1 MLIGAHVSVSGGYIK
16 ALDYA
21 RSVGCECIQIFAKSP
36 RQWRGSTIDPLAAE
50 KFISERTARSF
61 GPVFTHTSYLIN
73 LAATAPEM
81 REKSIAAL
89 ADELVRGS
97 VLGADGVVTHIGADS
112 DRDPEAAAIR
122 IGSALV
128 EVFERAGEAGDRTRL
143 LLENTAG
150 AGSTVGATFS
160 EIALCIEASELR
172 SRHVGVCLDTCHA
185 FAFGYRVDSA
195 EGWDALVDE
204 IRSTVGLERMGL
216 IHANDCKFAA
226 GEKKDRHEWIG
237 DGFIGPDGFSAMLC
251 VPELRHVPVV
261 TEMPGDVPEK
271 DSVNISR
278 LHVLREQ
285 CAESHV

>member
-21 RSVGCECIQIFAKSP
+21 QSVGSECIQIFAKSP
-36 RQWRGSTIDPLAAE
+36 RQWLGSAIDPLAAE
-50 KFISERTARSF
+50 KFISERATRSF

-112 DRDPEAAAIR
+112 DKDPEAAAIR
-122 IGSALV
+122 IGTALV

-160 EIALCIEASELR
+160 EIARCIEASGLP
-172 SRHVGVCLDTCHA
+172 SKHVGVCLDTCHA

-195 EGWDALVDE
+195 EGWDALVSE

-237 DGFIGPDGFSAMLC
+237 DGFIGSDGFSAMLC
-251 VPELRHVPVV
+251 VPELQQVAVV
-261 TEMPGDVPEK
+261 TEMPGEAPEK

-285 CAESHV
+285 CAESQV